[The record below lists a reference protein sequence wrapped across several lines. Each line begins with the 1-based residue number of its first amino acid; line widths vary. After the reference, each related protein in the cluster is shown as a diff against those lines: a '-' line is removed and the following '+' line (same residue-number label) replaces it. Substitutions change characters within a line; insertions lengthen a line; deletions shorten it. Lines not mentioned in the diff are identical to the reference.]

1 MIAAAFAEQGVEVPE
16 DLLPPD
22 VWAIAEPYR
31 AAFGV
36 LSAARG
42 QGMNGLEAIVYSEIV
57 RYAHENGY
65 ATSIDDL
72 EEFVAFLQTQDTAF
86 LSESAQA
93 LARKTKVPS

>member
-1 MIAAAFAEQGVEVPE
+1 MIAAALAEQGVEVPE

-57 RYAHENGY
+57 AYAERNGY
-65 ATSIDDL
+65 AQSIDEL
-72 EEFVAFLQTQDTAF
+72 EEFVMLIQEQDREFLKATAPKT
-86 LSESAQA
+86 ATA
-93 LARKTKVPS
+93 GARG

>member
-1 MIAAAFAEQGVEVPE
+1 VIAAALAEQGVEVPE
-16 DLLPPD
+16 DVLPPD
-22 VWAIAEPYR
+22 VWAIAVPYR
-31 AAFGV
+31 VAFDV

-42 QGMNGLEAIVYSEIV
+42 QNMNGWSPLAYSEIV

-93 LARKTKVPS
+93 LARKTKAGS